1 MTLKNK
7 LEKEIE
13 TFLDYLTVEL
23 GLSVN
28 TRESYGEICACLQP
42 DQEKLPRKLPD
53 DIVQYLQVLKAENYA
68 ATSSARKLA
77 ALEVVFPFYGTNGR
91 LHQGMTCRKW

>member
-1 MTLKNK
+1 MIRVTLKNK

-28 TRESYGEICACLQP
+28 TRESYGRDLR
-42 DQEKLPRKLPD
+42 LF
-53 DIVQYLQVLKAENYA
+53 
-68 ATSSARKLA
+68 ATWTKINL
-77 ALEVVFPFYGTNGR
+77 
-91 LHQGMTCRKW
+91 LHIDLL